1 MDERACRGNLGILGA
16 LLEYIRSFSVQDI
29 LKSLL
34 DVAILAYLF
43 YRIFILIRG
52 TRAVQLLEGI
62 ALLFAF
68 ISVTKW
74 MGLYAVNWLLERVSA
89 GLFVALPVVFH
100 QEIRRALEYLG
111 RGGSLVTR
119 SLFSGSLYTSEKVI
133 DEIVE
138 AVGHMSASRTGALMV
153 VERTSGLEE
162 FMEEAVALDSVVTS
176 ELLENIFFKNTPLHD
191 GAVIIRG
198 NRVAAAACF
207 LPSTQEA
214 VTIELGSR
222 HRAALGVTQVSDA
235 VAVAVSEETGTV
247 SLAVGGRLLRGLDLK
262 TLKEKLVELLPEQ
275 QPIPQL
281 FHRGSAK

>member
-1 MDERACRGNLGILGA
+1 MFSLLWGFVRGFTLRDYIL
-16 LLEYIRSFSVQDI
+16 
-29 LKSLL
+29 SLL
-34 DVAILAYLF
+34 DVAIVAYLF
-43 YRIFILIRG
+43 YRIFVLIRG

-62 ALLFAF
+62 ALLFIF
-68 ISVTKW
+68 ISVTQW
-74 MGLYAVNWLLERVSA
+74 LGLYTVNWLLVRVSS
-89 GLFVALPVVFH
+89 GLVFALPVVFH
-100 QEIRRALEYLG
+100 QEIRRALEQLG

-119 SLFSGSLYTSEKVI
+119 SLFTGSVFTSEKVI

-138 AVGHMSASRTGALMV
+138 AVGHMSASRTGALV
-153 VERTSGLEE
+153 VIERASGLEE
-162 FMEEAVALDSVVTS
+162 FMDEAVALDSVVTS

-191 GAVIIRG
+191 GAIIVRG
-198 NRVAAAACF
+198 DRVAAAACF

-262 TLKEKLVELLPEQ
+262 ALKEKLVDLLPER
-275 QPIPQL
+275 QPVPQL
-281 FHRGSAK
+281 FHRGSAR